1 MALRFSSM
9 KPRSPDRQD
18 SPAGP
23 KNTIETFARNLASAL
38 KRRERLVTDGTQ
50 AFRVFGGLADGT
62 EGIYIDV
69 YLPGAVLNVYEG
81 RVPNGLDLAALGTCI
96 FEQLAPLGVTA
107 LYYKPFA
114 KDRSRMGGELPEV
127 VTQAQPLVGEPLPEA
142 IIIQE
147 HTYKLEIRL
156 YDGLSTGLFL
166 DQRANRGFVQ
176 QQAAEMMRS
185 GRVPRVLNTFAYTC
199 AFSIATAVAG
209 AETTSVDV
217 SARYL
222 EWGKRN
228 FAHNGLD
235 ATKHRFAKMDTFE
248 FFDYAKRKGF
258 TYDLIVLD
266 PPSFSTGSKKK
277 GVPAWSSIAHYARL
291 VQQASTLLAHGGVVL
306 ASTNTQE
313 LCAPRRLER
322 EVSKGLGVTPAFM
335 KLPVRTL
342 DFSQEKDRFAAV
354 AWKHK

>member
-1 MALRFSSM
+1 M
-9 KPRSPDRQD
+9 KQPPPDKQD
-18 SPAGP
+18 SPIGS
-23 KNTIETFARNLASAL
+23 KTTIDSFVRHLASAI
-38 KRRERLVTDGTQ
+38 KRRERLVSEGVQ
-50 AFRVFGGLADGT
+50 AFRVFGGLADGMD
-62 EGIYIDV
+62 GFYIDV
-69 YLPGAVLNVYEG
+69 YKPGAVLNVYEG
-81 RVPNGLDLAALGTCI
+81 RVPHEMDLDLLGARI
-96 FEQLAPLGVTA
+96 FELLAPLGVTA
-107 LYYKPFA
+107 IYYKPFA
-114 KDRSRMGGELPEV
+114 KDRSRLGGELPEV
-127 VTQAQPLVGEPLPEA
+127 VTQAKPLVGEALPEA

-176 QQAAEMMRS
+176 QQSAEITRS

-199 AFSIATAVAG
+199 AFSIAAAVAG

-258 TYDLIVLD
+258 TYDLIILD

-291 VQQASTLLAHGGVVL
+291 VQQASTLLAQGGVVL

-313 LCAPRRLER
+313 LCVPRRLER
-322 EVSKGLGVTPAFM
+322 EVSKGLGITPAFM
-335 KLPVRTL
+335 KLPARTL
-342 DFSQEKDRFAAV
+342 DFSQEKERFAAV